1 MNKVI
6 ETIQAHRSIRAFKE
20 QPISQEQLDSIIAS
34 GIAASSSSL
43 IQAISIIR
51 VTDKEKRAQLAK
63 LAGHQPYV
71 ESAAEFLVFCIDYQ
85 RHHSINNE
93 VKPEYMELTLIGAID
108 AGIMAQNCLLAAE
121 SMALGGVYIGGLRN
135 SPNEVDKLLQLPP
148 YSAVLFGLC
157 LGYPDQNP
165 ELKPRL
171 SPKVILHENSYQPL
185 NLKQIEQ
192 YDQTM
197 NDYYQARSTNTK
209 QQGWSEQICSKLSQE
224 SRPFILDYLNK
235 KGLAKK

>member
-20 QPISQEQLDSIIAS
+20 QPISQEQLNSIIAS

-93 VKPEYMELTLIGAID
+93 VKPEYMELMRISVIAN
-108 AGIMAQNCLLAAE
+108 AC
-121 SMALGGVYIGGLRN
+121 
-135 SPNEVDKLLQLPP
+135 
-148 YSAVLFGLC
+148 FGLFRT
-157 LGYPDQNP
+157 P
-165 ELKPRL
+165 
-171 SPKVILHENSYQPL
+171 
-185 NLKQIEQ
+185 
-192 YDQTM
+192 
-197 NDYYQARSTNTK
+197 
-209 QQGWSEQICSKLSQE
+209 
-224 SRPFILDYLNK
+224 
-235 KGLAKK
+235 